1 MNLFS
6 AKWMV
11 IVLMV
16 LFSISF
22 SSGTLSAQ
30 AKLTIKPD
38 KTVLSQQLLKE
49 PIKFFGS
56 GWGAGETVVIEL
68 LIPKGI
74 EMRGLGKEEDR
85 VGIAVGTCNEKG
97 DFETTMGTLATLNWF
112 FQVAW
117 IFDDKTTSMKSSFE
131 KANPLPPGEYEIL
144 ATGAITDK
152 ECRVYFEIL
161 PHTKG
166 Q

>member
-11 IVLMV
+11 IVLIV
-16 LFSISF
+16 VFSILF

-49 PIKFFGS
+49 PIRFFGS

-68 LIPKGI
+68 LVPKGM
-74 EMRGLGKEEDR
+74 EMRGLSKDEDR
-85 VGIAVGTCNEKG
+85 VGIAVATGNEKG
-97 DFETTMGTLATLNWF
+97 DFETTMGALATLNWF

-117 IFDDKTTSMKSSFE
+117 IFDDKTTSTKPSFE
-131 KANPLPPGEYEIL
+131 KANPLPPGKYEIL
-144 ATGAITDK
+144 ATGANTDK
-152 ECRVYFEIL
+152 ECRSYLEIL
-161 PHTKG
+161 PPTKG